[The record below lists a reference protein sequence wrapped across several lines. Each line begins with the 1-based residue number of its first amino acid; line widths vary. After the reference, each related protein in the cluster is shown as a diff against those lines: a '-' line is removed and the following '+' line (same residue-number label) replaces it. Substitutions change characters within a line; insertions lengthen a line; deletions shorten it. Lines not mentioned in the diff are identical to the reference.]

1 MPSLLDTHPHSRRA
15 VLSRAWQT
23 GGALVAIGLLT
34 ACGFELRKAPEL
46 AFSTMYTNIAEASV
60 FGQLLKRNLKT
71 INNLELITDTREI
84 ERAQVILELNQEAQ
98 EKVVL
103 SKSSTGTVREYVL
116 RYRVR
121 FRLRTRDGFELI
133 PDTELL
139 QEREI
144 SFNETAALS
153 KESEEQLL
161 YRDMRSDLVQQLIRR
176 LAAVRQL

>member
-1 MPSLLDTHPHSRRA
+1 MPHSNA
-15 VLSRAWQT
+15 VCALSRRRLLSQT
-23 GGALVAIGLLT
+23 WRAGSAITAAALLT

-46 AFSTMYTNIAEASV
+46 AFSTLYTNIAEASV

-71 INNLELITDTREI
+71 INNLEVITDSREI
-84 ERAQVILELNQEAQ
+84 ERAQVILELIQEAQ
-98 EKVVL
+98 EKVIL

-121 FRLRTRDGFELI
+121 FKFRTRDGFELI
-133 PDTELL
+133 PDSELV

-161 YRDMRSDLVQQLIRR
+161 FRDMRSDLVQQLIRR

>member
-1 MPSLLDTHPHSRRA
+1 MKSLLDTHHQTRRA
-15 VLSRAWQT
+15 
-23 GGALVAIGLLT
+23 LLT
-34 ACGFELRKAPEL
+34 RFWQAGCSLTAASLLSACGFELRKAPEL

-71 INNLELITDTREI
+71 INNLEVITDTREI
-84 ERAQVILELNQEAQ
+84 ERAQVILELTQEAQ
-98 EKVVL
+98 EKVIL

-121 FRLRTRDGFELI
+121 FKLRTRDGFELI
-133 PDTELL
+133 PDTEMV

-153 KESEEQLL
+153 KETEEQLL
-161 YRDMRSDLVQQLIRR
+161 YRDMRSDLVQQLMRR

>member
-1 MPSLLDTHPHSRRA
+1 
-15 VLSRAWQT
+15 
-23 GGALVAIGLLT
+23 
-34 ACGFELRKAPEL
+34 
-46 AFSTMYTNIAEASV
+46 MYTNMAEASV
-60 FGQLLKRNLKT
+60 FGQLLKRNLKA
-71 INNLELITDTREI
+71 INNLEIITDTREI

-116 RYRVR
+116 RFRVR
-121 FRLRTRDGFELI
+121 FRLRTRDGYELI
-133 PDTELL
+133 PDTELV

-144 SFNETAALS
+144 SFSETAALS

-161 YRDMRSDLVQQLIRR
+161 YKDMRSDLAQQLIRR

>member
-1 MPSLLDTHPHSRRA
+1 MTGLLNSTSASRRA
-15 VLSRAWQT
+15 VLSRFWQA
-23 GGALVAIGLLT
+23 GGSLAAVSLLS

-71 INNLELITDTREI
+71 INNLEIITDTREI
-84 ERAQVILELNQEAQ
+84 ERAQVILELIKEAQ
-98 EKVVL
+98 EKVIL

-121 FRLRTRDGFELI
+121 FRLRTRDGFVLI
-133 PDTELL
+133 SDTELV

-161 YRDMRSDLVQQLIRR
+161 YRDMRSDLVQQLMRR

>member
-1 MPSLLDTHPHSRRA
+1 MPHSNA
-15 VLSRAWQT
+15 VCALSRRRLLSQT
-23 GGALVAIGLLT
+23 WRAGSAITAAALLT

-46 AFSTMYTNIAEASV
+46 AFSTLYTNIAEASV

-71 INNLELITDTREI
+71 INNLEVITDSREI
-84 ERAQVILELNQEAQ
+84 ERAQVILELIQEAQ
-98 EKVVL
+98 EKVIL

-121 FRLRTRDGFELI
+121 FKLRTRDGFELI
-133 PDTELL
+133 PDTELV

-161 YRDMRSDLVQQLIRR
+161 FRDMRSDLVQQLIRR